1 MIEQLATFSASEL
14 LAYIAKRQVSP
25 IEIVELFYRRIEA
38 VNPKLNAYLSLNYDS
53 AIDAAKVAESDLN
66 AQHQIG
72 PLHGLPIAFKDTQ
85 NTGGIRTT
93 MGSLVF
99 HDNVPER
106 DAAIVEKLN
115 AAGAIILGKTNVPEF
130 GIVGTCENRLGGPG
144 RNPWNVDRTPGG
156 SSGGAAAA
164 VAAYLCPV
172 ATGSDGGGSIRIPS
186 NFCGVYGIKP
196 TQGRVS
202 AYTGATSPTW

>member
-1 MIEQLATFSASEL
+1 MMIEQLATFSATEL

-66 AQHQIG
+66 SQYRTG
-72 PLHGLPIAFKDTQ
+72 PLHGLPVAFKDTQ

-99 HDNVPER
+99 QDNVPER
-106 DAAIVEKLN
+106 DAAIVEKL
-115 AAGAIILGKTNVPEF
+115 KTPPQLQV
-130 GIVGTCENRLGGPG
+130 LK
-144 RNPWNVDRTPGG
+144 
-156 SSGGAAAA
+156 
-164 VAAYLCPV
+164 YLY
-172 ATGSDGGGSIRIPS
+172 S
-186 NFCGVYGIKP
+186 NTDFPP
-196 TQGRVS
+196 TLF
-202 AYTGATSPTW
+202 Y

>member
-1 MIEQLATFSASEL
+1 MMIEQLATFSATEL

-66 AQHQIG
+66 SQYRTG
-72 PLHGLPIAFKDTQ
+72 PLHGLPVAFKDTQ

-99 HDNVPER
+99 QDNVPER
-106 DAAIVEKLN
+106 DAAIVEKLK

-172 ATGSDGGGSIRIPS
+172 ATGSDGGGSSRIPS
-186 NFCGVYGIKP
+186 NFCGV
-196 TQGRVS
+196 
-202 AYTGATSPTW
+202 